1 MPAASVPGSATEPR
15 GDEWVQYQSDYILRL
30 IEQMGGLIRRALE
43 RLRLGEHAESYEL
56 TRQAISL
63 ALDMDPE
70 LVSRLS
76 PASLRS
82 LIEMANL
89 DDRVVTLVADAFEL
103 EALVLERSGD
113 MMEAE
118 TMRQQAAIV
127 RGMLDPG
134 RAN

>member
-1 MPAASVPGSATEPR
+1 M
-15 GDEWVQYQSDYILRL
+15 QYQSDYILRL
-30 IEQMGGLIRRALE
+30 VEQMGGLIRRALE

-118 TMRQQAAIV
+118 TLREQAAAV